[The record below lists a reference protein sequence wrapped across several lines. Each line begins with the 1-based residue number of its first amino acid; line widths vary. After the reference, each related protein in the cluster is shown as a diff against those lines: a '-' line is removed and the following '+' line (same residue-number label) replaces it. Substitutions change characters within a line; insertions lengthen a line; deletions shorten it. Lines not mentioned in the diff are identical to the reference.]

1 MTSEFPA
8 GAVTRGSPDRTQNVT
23 SRFRSISATH
33 DAATTCWFESY
44 TGSPH
49 TVPDAFRKTSGWLT
63 ASSGPGDTKRAFR
76 GVGLCALSARKR

>member
-44 TGSPH
+44 TGSP
-49 TVPDAFRKTSGWLT
+49 
-63 ASSGPGDTKRAFR
+63 
-76 GVGLCALSARKR
+76 